1 MPSLSRGTTKPIHH
15 MGSPFNIG
23 RIFYGLAMAGIGVL
37 SMYYRALPYILS
49 PPAHLHAPLLA
60 AIADIFGAL
69 LIFTGIGIAWNKQ
82 TRLMSLLLA
91 WFLLAIGIFY
101 CIPDTLLINPHPLH
115 FEEWENVEKELALAA
130 GAFVIAG
137 YFAGKQALRLG
148 AIVFAIT
155 MICFGILHFMV
166 GKEAATLVP
175 AWIPWHLFWIY
186 FCGACLIGPGVAI
199 IANIKPGLIAAL
211 LGAMIAIWF
220 IILHIPRVIQA
231 DAITLN
237 GETTSAFFA
246 LAYSGTAFTISGAA
260 FRRNR

>member
-1 MPSLSRGTTKPIHH
+1 
-15 MGSPFNIG
+15 MGNPFNIG
-23 RIFYGLAMAGIGVL
+23 RIFYGLAMAGLGVL
-37 SMYYRALPYILS
+37 AMYYRTLPYIIS
-49 PPAHLHAPLLA
+49 PPAHVPASLLV
-60 AIADIFGAL
+60 AIADLFGAL
-69 LIFTGIGIAWNKQ
+69 LILTGIGIALNKQ
-82 TRLMSLLLA
+82 TRLMSLLLGWA
-91 WFLLAIGIFY
+91 LLAIGVFY
-101 CIPDTLLINPHPLH
+101 CIPETLLINPHHLH

-137 YFAGKQALRLG
+137 HIAAKRALRPG

-166 GKEAATLVP
+166 AKDAATLVP

-186 FCGACLIGPGVAI
+186 FCGAALIGSGLAI

-211 LGAMIAIWF
+211 LGTMIAIWF
-220 IILHIPRVIQA
+220 IVLHLPRVIQA